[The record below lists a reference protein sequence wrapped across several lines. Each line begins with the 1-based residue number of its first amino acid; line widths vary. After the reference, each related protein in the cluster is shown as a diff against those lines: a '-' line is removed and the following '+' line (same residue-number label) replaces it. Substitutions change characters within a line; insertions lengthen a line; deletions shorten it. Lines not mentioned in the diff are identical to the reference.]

1 MKHIFSTSFL
11 LFVLSS
17 CLIISCN
24 RNAGKLVITDRNFKE
39 EINQSENLVFTFNE
53 DLVPDSLLYTWDT
66 TEFMQFEPAVKGKY
80 QWTSPNVLVFSPMQP
95 FAPSTEFKAQLSERV
110 LQNRLKKDLTL
121 DPKST
126 NIHFHTPYLSVDNF
140 TANWQKSSSN
150 QNKAV
155 IGIDLLFNTEVNPK
169 NLSEHLAVSIDGKK
183 VAYNIL
189 STTPATRLALQ
200 IADVSFKDAENK
212 IAIAINQGLP
222 VVNSTWTTK
231 KEMATE
237 TVLVPPSSVEV
248 LGIQAD
254 HNGDGGTVFVNLSQ
268 QVEPENIKS
277 LIEISPKVDFD
288 IENASNGFTI
298 ASKDFAPG
306 NIYKLNI
313 AKGLRGVFKGR
324 MDSDYESPISFGKL
338 KPNIEFVEKKASY
351 LSTKG
356 YKNIAVKINGVDKV
370 SVKISKVFENNI
382 MSFME
387 NGMQWGYDYSENGD
401 YGYTDYQYYDADR
414 FGTLIS
420 EQEFPVKKLAKSGSG
435 SLLNL
440 NFEDKLPQ
448 FEGIYVIEVRDKERN
463 FVTDSKIVSYSDIG
477 LIAKQEPDRIL
488 VFANSI
494 NKATPIGGVA
504 VSLISSNNQKVLSA
518 TSNQDGV
525 AVFENLKKQIPDF
538 TIAMLTVQQGSDF
551 NYLLLNQAAVATER
565 YEVGG
570 RMSNAAK
577 YEAFIYG
584 DRDIYRPGE
593 TIYLSTLVRNTN
605 WQSPGRIP
613 INLKMMLPNG
623 KEYQTI
629 RKTLND
635 EGATETAINLPH
647 NIVTG
652 TYTIEV
658 YAANDVLLNSKSI
671 NIEEF
676 MPDRIR
682 VDVKIDKTAAQVPD
696 KVTLSGTATNLFGP
710 PASDRNYEVEMS
722 MKREPFSPKKFESYT
737 FETNTNKEIGNKI
750 NEGKTDAAGK
760 FSTVFDIPEEYKD
773 MGLLKG
779 RMFVTVFDES
789 GRPVNRVSRFD
800 IFTQK
805 VFYGIGQF
813 DEYVNTRT
821 PLDIPLIA
829 LDKDG
834 KVINGDV
841 DLSIIRYNWRTVLET
856 TGDNGGYRYTS
867 QRETITEV
875 DKKRISINGTNTK
888 FAYIPSQSGEFEVRI
903 SQPGTEAYVQKSFYA
918 YGYGDTQTT
927 SFEVNREGNIEMQFD
942 KDKYKVGDK
951 AKVLLTT
958 PFEGKILVSLERD
971 HIIKHFYV
979 QTDKKAKEIT
989 IDVTKDMIP
998 NIFVSAT
1005 LIRPMNNAQIP
1016 LTVAHGYA
1024 PMMVANA
1031 TDSIGVKITAPES
1044 VRSQTKQKIRVQT
1057 IPNAEVAI
1065 AVVDEGILQLK
1076 NYKTPQPYNFFYQ
1089 KRGLEVNSYDLY
1101 PFLFPEIMSGG
1112 LLTGGGDAYD
1122 LGKRVNPITNK
1133 RIELVSYWSGLL
1145 KANSSGIVEYE
1156 VNIPQFS
1163 GELRVMAVAYKG
1175 SQFGSGETPMKV
1187 ADPIVVSTGLPRFSS
1202 PGDSLLVPV
1211 TFANTT
1217 NKAASGKVTITT
1229 EGGLTVAGSNNTTL
1243 NIPAN
1248 SEARATF
1255 TVVAKNAVGEGK
1267 VKTAITALGET
1278 FTEQLNISIRPP
1290 ASLQKES
1297 GSGTLEAGKTEA
1309 LAMGSNY
1316 IPESIDGD
1324 LLISSSPMTEF
1335 AGDLDYLIQYPYGC
1349 VEQTVSAAFPQVYL
1363 YDIAKS
1369 MGKDLKTATLKNSNN
1384 PNYNVQEA
1392 VRKIEGMQLYTGG
1405 LSYWQG
1411 GEEESW
1417 WGSVYALHFL
1427 YEAKRAGFEVKDKVL
1442 TDLSD
1447 YVQKR
1452 LAKKENFVYRFRN
1465 AAGKEQKREVA
1476 KKEIPYSLYVLSLM
1490 GKPQISMMN
1499 YYKSNPALLSLDGRY
1514 LLAASYGMAGDK
1526 TRFAQIVPAAYS
1538 GEQAMPA
1545 FDDSFYSPLRDEALS
1560 LYGLLDSDPQNQ
1572 QIGIITKHLI
1582 QSYKATRWHSTQEAA
1597 FTLLAMGKLAK
1608 RDNAAG
1614 TATATVTAG
1623 GKTVGKFD
1631 GKNNLSLSWK
1641 DLKAG
1646 KVNITAAG
1654 KGKLYYFWKAEGLT
1668 ANGTFKEEDN
1678 FLKIRRS
1685 YFDRFGRPLAGN
1697 TLQQN
1702 DMVVV
1707 KLSLQTT
1714 GAANVP
1720 NVVVTDMLPAGLE
1733 VENPRIG
1740 DMPDMTWIKDATTP
1754 EHQDFRDDRVNLFTY
1769 ATSAPKNFYY
1779 VTRAVSPGTFV
1790 LGPVSAD
1797 AMYNGE
1803 YHSYNGGGIVKITKR
1818 N

>member
-1 MKHIFSTSFL
+1 M
-11 LFVLSS
+11 VA
-17 CLIISCN
+17 CN
-24 RNAGKLVITDRNFKE
+24 RNAGKLVITDRNFGE
-39 EINQSENLVFTFNE
+39 EINQAENLVFTFNE
-53 DLVPDSLLYTWDT
+53 DLAPDSLLYVWDT
-66 TEFMQFEPAVKGKY
+66 TNYIQFEPAVKGKY
-80 QWTSPNVLVFSPMQP
+80 QWTSANVLVFSPMQP
-95 FAPSTEFKAQLSERV
+95 FAPSTDFKAQLSEQV
-110 LQNRLKKDLTL
+110 LQHRPKKDLSL

-126 NIHFHTPYLSVDNF
+126 NIHFHTPYLGVDSF
-140 TANWQKSSSN
+140 TANWEKSTSN
-150 QNKAV
+150 ENKAV

-169 NLSEHLAVSIDGKK
+169 DVSEHLVVKVDGKK

-189 STTPATRLALQ
+189 GTSPAARLALQ

-212 IAIAINQGLP
+212 IAIAINEGLP
-222 VVNSTWTTK
+222 VVNSVWKTK

-254 HNGDGGTVFVNLSQ
+254 HNGDNGTVFVNLSQ
-268 QVEPENIKS
+268 QVEPENVKS
-277 LIEISPKVDFD
+277 LIEISPKVDFS

-298 ASKDFAPG
+298 TSKDFAPG
-306 NIYKLNI
+306 DIYKLTI

-324 MDSDYESPISFGKL
+324 MDSEYESPISFGKL
-338 KPNIEFVEKKASY
+338 KPSIDFVEEKASY

-356 YKNIAVKINGVDKV
+356 YKNMAIKINGVDKV
-370 SVKISKVFENNI
+370 TVKISKVFENNI
-382 MSFME
+382 MAFMD
-387 NGMQWGYDYSENGD
+387 NGMQYGYDYGEDGEDSYN
-401 YGYTDYQYYDADR
+401 DYQYYDADR
-414 FGTLIS
+414 FGSLIS
-420 EQEFPVKKLAKSGSG
+420 EQEYPVKKLPKSGSG
-435 SLLNL
+435 SLLNV

-448 FEGIYVIEVRDKERN
+448 FKGIYVIEVRDKDRN
-463 FVTDSKIVSYSDIG
+463 FVTDSKVISYSDIG

-488 VFANSI
+488 VFLNSI
-494 NKATPIGGVA
+494 NTATPIGGVA
-504 VSLISSNNQKVLSA
+504 VSLISSNNQNVLTA
-518 TSNQDGV
+518 TSDQDGI
-525 AVFENLKKQIPDF
+525 AVFDNLKKQIPDF
-538 TIAMLTVQQGSDF
+538 TVAMLTAQQGSDF
-551 NYLLLNQAAVATER
+551 NYLLLNQAAVSTER

-593 TIYLSTLVRNTN
+593 TIYLSTLVRNTK
-605 WQSPGRIP
+605 WEAPGKVP
-613 INLKMMLPNG
+613 INIKMLLPNG

-629 RKTLND
+629 RKTLNA
-635 EGATETAINLPH
+635 EGAAETAINLPQ

-682 VDVKIDKTAAQVPD
+682 VDVKTDKPFAQVPD

-710 PASDRNYEVEMS
+710 PASDRNYEVEMT
-722 MKREPFSPKKFESYT
+722 MKRESFRPKKFESYT
-737 FETNTNKEIGNKI
+737 FETNSNKEIGSKI
-750 NEGKTDAAGK
+750 NEGKTDANGK
-760 FSTVFDIPEEYKD
+760 FSTVFDIPQEYQD

-805 VFYGIGQF
+805 VFHGIGQF
-813 DEYVNTRT
+813 DEYVNTRQ
-821 PLDIPLIA
+821 PLSIPLIA

-834 KVINGDV
+834 KVIDGDV

-856 TGDNGGYRYTS
+856 SGGNGGYRYTS

-875 DKKRISINGTNTK
+875 DKKRINIKGTNTK
-888 FAYIPSQSGEFEVRI
+888 FAYTPNQSGEFEVRI
-903 SQPGTEAYVQKSFYA
+903 SRPDAEPYVQKSFYA

-942 KDKYKVGDK
+942 KDKYNVGDK

-958 PFEGKILVSLERD
+958 PFEGKVLVSFERD
-971 HIIKHFYV
+971 HILKYLYV
-979 QTDKKAKEIT
+979 QTDKKAKEVT
-989 IDVTKDMIP
+989 FEVTKDMIP

-1005 LIRPMNNAQIP
+1005 LIRPMTNAQIP

-1024 PMMVANA
+1024 PVMVANKQ
-1031 TDSIGVKITAPES
+1031 DSIGVKITAPES
-1044 VRSQTKQKIRVQT
+1044 ARSKTKQKIRIQT
-1057 IPNAEVAI
+1057 APNAEVAI

-1076 NYKTPQPYNFFYQ
+1076 NYKTPNPYNFFYQ
-1089 KRGLEVNSYDLY
+1089 KRGLEVNSYDIY

-1112 LLTGGGDAYD
+1112 LLTGGGDSYD

-1145 KANSSGIVEYE
+1145 KANSSGMVEYE
-1156 VNIPQFS
+1156 VNIPQFA

-1175 SQFGSGETPMKV
+1175 SQFGSSEAPMKV
-1187 ADPIVVSTGLPRFSS
+1187 ADPIVVSTGLPRFTS
-1202 PGDSLLVPV
+1202 PGDSLIVPI

-1217 NKAASGKVTITT
+1217 DKAASGKVSLTT
-1229 EGGLTVAGSNNTTL
+1229 EGGLSVSGSNNTTL

-1248 SEARATF
+1248 SEGRAVF
-1255 TVVAKNAVGEGK
+1255 AVVAKNAVGEGK
-1267 VKTAITALGET
+1267 VKAAITALGET
-1278 FTEQLNISIRPP
+1278 FTEELNISIRPP

-1297 GSGTLEAGKTEA
+1297 GSGTLDAGKTEA
-1309 LAMGSNY
+1309 LSMGSNY
-1316 IPESIDGD
+1316 MPESIDGD

-1335 AGDLDYLIQYPYGC
+1335 AGDLDYLVQYPYGC
-1349 VEQTVSAAFPQVYL
+1349 VEQTVSSAFPQVYL
-1363 YDIAKS
+1363 YDLAKS
-1369 MGKDLKTATLKNSNN
+1369 MGNDLRTANLQNSNN

-1392 VRKIEGMQLYTGG
+1392 VRKVEGMQLYTGG

-1411 GEEESW
+1411 GNEESW
-1417 WGSVYALHFL
+1417 WGSIYALHFL
-1427 YEAKRAGFEVKDKVL
+1427 YEAKRAGFEVKDKVM

-1447 YVQKR
+1447 YVKKR
-1452 LAKKENFVYRFRN
+1452 LAQKENFVYRFRN
-1465 AAGKEQKREVA
+1465 TAGKEQKREVA
-1476 KKEIPYSLYVLSLM
+1476 KKEIPYSLYVLALM
-1490 GKPQISMMN
+1490 GKPQISLMN
-1499 YYKSNPALLSLDGRY
+1499 FYKSNPALLSLDGRY
-1514 LLAASYGMAGDK
+1514 LLAASYGMAGDQ

-1538 GEQAMPA
+1538 GEQAMPT
-1545 FDDSFYSPLRDEALS
+1545 FDESFYSPLRDEALS
-1560 LYGLLDSDPQNQ
+1560 LYSLLDADPKNQ

-1582 QSYKATRWHSTQEAA
+1582 QSYKSTRWRNTQETA

-1608 RDNAAG
+1608 RDNAVG

-1631 GKNNLSLSWK
+1631 GKNNLKLSWK

-1646 KVNITAAG
+1646 KISITAAG

-1668 ANGTFKEEDN
+1668 ANGSFKEEDS

-1685 YFDRFGRPLAGN
+1685 YFDRFGRPLTGN

-1707 KLSLQTT
+1707 RLSLQTIGT
-1714 GAANVP
+1714 TNVP

-1740 DMPDMTWIKDATTP
+1740 EMPDMAWIKDAAIP
-1754 EHQDFRDDRVNLFTY
+1754 EHQDFRDDRVNLFTT
-1769 ATSAPKNFYY
+1769 ATAAPKNFYY

-1790 LGPVSAD
+1790 LGPASAD

-1803 YHSYNGGGIVKITKR
+1803 YHSYNGGGIVRIVKR